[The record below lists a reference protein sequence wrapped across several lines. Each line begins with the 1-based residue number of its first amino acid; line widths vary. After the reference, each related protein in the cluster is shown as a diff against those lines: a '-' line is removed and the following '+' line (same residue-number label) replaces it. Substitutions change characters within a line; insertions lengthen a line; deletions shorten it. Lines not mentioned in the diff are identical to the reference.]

1 MSGLPDTVRHARGR
15 GDLPVLKVDGCEGWA
30 EIYLHG
36 AQVTAWAPR
45 GQESALWLSAV
56 SRFRDDAAIRGG
68 VPICFPWFGALADR
82 PDAPRHGFAR
92 LSEWSLVDAHD
103 DGRDVTL
110 RLRLTD
116 SEATR
121 ASAWPHRFD
130 AVLTVVVGSRL
141 SLTLQLANRDDMP
154 VTFEEALHTHLAVA
168 DVAAAEVTGLV
179 GTPFVDHLAGPEPVA
194 GELDPVRFT
203 SAMVCVEASNVG
215 RSAVRLEP
223 GQPHTMSTTLEL
235 EPFSV
240 ESGGHTDPPTSPDGR
255 YPSMSEPT
263 SPEYFRGRVVT
274 PTEVIDDGVVV
285 VRGETIVWVG
295 AAARAAHDGWPEA
308 PDPVATP
315 VTMLP
320 GLVDLHTHGGGGAS
334 YPDATTPGEALV
346 AVREHLRHGTT
357 TLVASLVTAAPET
370 LRQRVGVLAALV
382 DAHEIAGI
390 HLEGPFVSTTR
401 CGAQD
406 PLLIQEPDVAL
417 VRELAELARGHL
429 VTMTVAP
436 ELAGIAGDGGV
447 VDALITAGAL
457 PSFGHTDASWA
468 QAADALADAR
478 TRLDVAPD
486 RRSARS
492 TVTHLFNGMRP
503 LTHRAPGPIPVFLAA
518 AGRGEAVIELIG
530 DGTHLAPELVQ
541 SIFSLVGAQNI
552 ALVTDA
558 MAAAGMPDGAYR
570 LGSQDVTVSDG
581 VARLTHGGAI
591 AGGTAH
597 LLDVVRATVAG
608 GVPLV
613 DAIRAAATTPAAVL
627 GDERVGALEAGRR
640 ADIVVTDAGLRVL
653 SVRRAGAV
661 VVP

>member
-1 MSGLPDTVRHARGR
+1 
-15 GDLPVLKVDGCEGWA
+15 
-30 EIYLHG
+30 
-36 AQVTAWAPR
+36 
-45 GQESALWLSAV
+45 
-56 SRFRDDAAIRGG
+56 
-68 VPICFPWFGALADR
+68 
-82 PDAPRHGFAR
+82 
-92 LSEWSLVDAHD
+92 
-103 DGRDVTL
+103 
-110 RLRLTD
+110 
-116 SEATR
+116 
-121 ASAWPHRFD
+121 
-130 AVLTVVVGSRL
+130 
-141 SLTLQLANRDDMP
+141 
-154 VTFEEALHTHLAVA
+154 
-168 DVAAAEVTGLV
+168 
-179 GTPFVDHLAGPEPVA
+179 
-194 GELDPVRFT
+194 
-203 SAMVCVEASNVG
+203 
-215 RSAVRLEP
+215 
-223 GQPHTMSTTLEL
+223 
-235 EPFSV
+235 
-240 ESGGHTDPPTSPDGR
+240 
-255 YPSMSEPT
+255 MSEPT

-295 AAARAAHDGWPEA
+295 AAARAAHDGWPET

-334 YPDATTPGEALV
+334 YPDATTPDEALV

-390 HLEGPFVSTTR
+390 HLEGPFISTTR

-478 TRLDVAPD
+478 ARLNVAPD

-530 DGTHLAPELVQ
+530 DGTHLAPELVR

>member
-56 SRFRDDAAIRGG
+56 SSFRDDAAIRGG

-92 LSEWSLVDAHD
+92 LSDWSLVDAHD

-141 SLTLQLANRDDMP
+141 SLTLQVTNRDDMP
-154 VTFEEALHTHLAVA
+154 VTFEEALHTYLAVA

-223 GQPHTMSTTLEL
+223 GQCHTMSTTLEL

-334 YPDATTPGEALV
+334 YPDATTPDEALV

-478 TRLDVAPD
+478 ARLDVAPD